1 MGMNVMEALKKGT
14 WVLKD
19 KNIPVPRL
27 EAEML
32 MAHVLKCQRHDLYLA
47 ADRELDNTQ
56 TQQYFILVEK
66 RSSGYPIQYIIS
78 RREFMGLDFYVDQ
91 RVLIPRADT
100 EVLVE
105 YVIEWTSGQNS
116 DLHILDLGTGSG
128 AIAVSLAVFI
138 PGAYVTAADIS
149 PGALEVARYN
159 ARLHGVQERIAFLE
173 GDMFSPLSCCPGI
186 RSFDAVVSNPP
197 YIPSGDIE
205 MLEPQVRDYEP
216 RLALDGG
223 NDGLWFYDRLAQ
235 GCTDWLKPGGLL
247 AVEVGYGQSEAVKSI
262 FKSAGCYQNIGA
274 AKDLAGIERVVYAIY
289 IPSTDGRWL

>member
-1 MGMNVMEALKKGT
+1 MRATCFRRYPAAL
-14 WVLKD
+14 V
-19 KNIPVPRL
+19 
-27 EAEML
+27 
-32 MAHVLKCQRHDLYLA
+32 Y
-47 ADRELDNTQ
+47 
-56 TQQYFILVEK
+56 
-66 RSSGYPIQYIIS
+66 
-78 RREFMGLDFYVDQ
+78 GL
-91 RVLIPRADT
+91 
-100 EVLVE
+100 
-105 YVIEWTSGQNS
+105 
-116 DLHILDLGTGSG
+116 
-128 AIAVSLAVFI
+128 
-138 PGAYVTAADIS
+138 
-149 PGALEVARYN
+149 
-159 ARLHGVQERIAFLE
+159 
-173 GDMFSPLSCCPGI
+173 
-186 RSFDAVVSNPP
+186 FDAVVSNPP